1 MLDQPRQNIA
11 EGSSYNNGFAARAMI
26 DNLIKSEIT
35 RICKFKFLGIY
46 NNITI
51 FISSEILYHSINP

>member
-51 FISSEILYHSINP
+51 FISS